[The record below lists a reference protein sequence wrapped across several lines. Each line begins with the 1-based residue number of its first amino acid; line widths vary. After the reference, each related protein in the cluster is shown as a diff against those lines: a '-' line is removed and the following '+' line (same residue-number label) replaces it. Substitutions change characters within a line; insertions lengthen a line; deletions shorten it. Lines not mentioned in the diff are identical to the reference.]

1 MTVITKKVVSEK
13 FWNQGLQGVD
23 KDFFESVVTLVK
35 QHFPVTT
42 EEEQGETID
51 FKWYEKKYIVCGE
64 ELGTYKQ
71 YGDKEKWELGIGAV
85 RAVEAIEKLPELQ
98 ELVRTAMD
106 LWDSEIDSDAYI
118 DCKPWYKKATK
129 YAMKVE
135 DWLAGSVPESYL
147 VRKELEKLGFRK
159 VWSKR
164 FKYGHW
170 LIVRERIDG
179 TVIVKGLP
187 RWATGYLIGKG
198 GQRARE
204 LGIRVKVLRS

>member
-1 MTVITKKVVSEK
+1 
-13 FWNQGLQGVD
+13 
-23 KDFFESVVTLVK
+23 
-35 QHFPVTT
+35 
-42 EEEQGETID
+42 
-51 FKWYEKKYIVCGE
+51 
-64 ELGTYKQ
+64 
-71 YGDKEKWELGIGAV
+71 
-85 RAVEAIEKLPELQ
+85 
-98 ELVRTAMD
+98 MD
-106 LWDSEIDSDAYI
+106 LWDSEVNSDAYL
-118 DCKPWYKKATK
+118 DHKPRYKRVTR
-129 YAMKVE
+129 YAIKIE
-135 DWLAGSVPESYL
+135 EWLAGVVFESYL
-147 VRKELEKLGFRK
+147 VRKELEKQGFRR